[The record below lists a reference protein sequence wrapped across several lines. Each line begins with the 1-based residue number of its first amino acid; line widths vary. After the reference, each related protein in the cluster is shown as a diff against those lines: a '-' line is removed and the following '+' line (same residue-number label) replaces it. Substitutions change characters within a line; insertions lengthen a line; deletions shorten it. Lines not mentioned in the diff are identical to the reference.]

1 MTASENGRW
10 VVISRVAPETGP
22 TNRISCGWRLTN
34 QGAEGVVVSFHLHS
48 SQALLA
54 ELTCPAGRVQRG
66 CFHGSASFEI
76 GSGEAASVSAVLEPR
91 AVGPLPVHI
100 AVLSREETI
109 ERHELVELEASTCD
123 NSEACN

>member
-10 VVISRVAPETGP
+10 VLVSRVPAETSP

-34 QGAEGVVVSFHLHS
+34 QSAEDVVVSFHLHS

-76 GSGEAASVSAVLEPR
+76 GRGEAASVSAVLEPR

-109 ERHELVELEASTCD
+109 ERHEIVELEALD
-123 NSEACN
+123 L